1 MTTMK
6 KSYFRPEID
15 AMAGYVPGEQP
26 VMENLI
32 KLNTNENPYPP
43 SEKVAQ
49 ALRGFSAETL
59 RRYPDPMANRLRDA
73 VAARFGAHR
82 DNVIIGNGSDDLL
95 TMIFRA
101 FTSPK
106 LPMAMLYPSYSLYAE
121 LAAMQ
126 GARVVQLPLEKRTF
140 SLPCDLLERV
150 KNCNLLMLTRP
161 NAPTG
166 TLFPRA
172 AVEKICA
179 SFDGIVVIDEAYA
192 DFAPDNCMD
201 LALKYANVIVMRT
214 FSKSFSLAGVRLG
227 YAVADETLIAGL
239 MKLKDSYNV
248 DRLAQLVGEAAFAD
262 VETLERHCRDVCEG
276 RAFLSDGLKKLGFF
290 VADSAANFLF
300 AAPPD
305 GDGKRCFEEL
315 RRRAVI
321 VRYFP
326 GEATG
331 EYVRITVGT
340 AGENR
345 KLLDFLHEIYGG

>member
-1 MTTMK
+1 MK

-15 AMAGYVPGEQP
+15 TMAGYVPGEQP

-43 SEKVAQ
+43 SPKVEE
-49 ALRGFSAETL
+49 ALRSFPAGML
-59 RRYPDPMANRLRDA
+59 RRYPDPMANHLRDA
-73 VAARFGAHR
+73 VAGRFGVAR

-101 FTSPK
+101 FTAPDK
-106 LPMAMLYPSYSLYAE
+106 PMAMLYPSYSLYAE

-126 GARVVQLPLEKRTF
+126 GASVVRLALQKKSFALPEN
-140 SLPCDLLERV
+140 LLEQA
-150 KNCNLLMLTRP
+150 KACNLLMLTRP

-172 AVEKICA
+172 AVEEICA
-179 SFDGIVVIDEAYA
+179 KFDGVVVIDEAYA
-192 DFAPDNCMD
+192 DFAPDNCMEF
-201 LALKYANVIVMRT
+201 AKKFSNVIVMRT
-214 FSKSFSLAGVRLG
+214 FSKSFSLAGIRLG
-227 YAVADETLIAGL
+227 YAVADADLIAGL

-262 VETLERHCRDVCEG
+262 VETLQTHCRMVCAG
-276 RAFLSDGLKKLGFF
+276 RAFLTENLQKMNFY
-290 VADSAANFLF
+290 VAESAANFLF

-326 GEATG
+326 GEMTG
-331 EYVRITVGT
+331 NFVRITVGND
-340 AGENR
+340 AENQ
-345 KLLDFLHEIYGG
+345 KLIQFLHEIYD